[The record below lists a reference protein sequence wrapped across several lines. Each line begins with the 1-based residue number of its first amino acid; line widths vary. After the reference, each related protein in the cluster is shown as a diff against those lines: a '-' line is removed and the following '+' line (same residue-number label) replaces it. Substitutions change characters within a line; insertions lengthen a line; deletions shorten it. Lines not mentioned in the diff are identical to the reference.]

1 MKNQYV
7 GDVGDYGKYSLLRA
21 FSEAGIRVG
30 INWYLTENDKTND
43 GKHVTYLNKKD
54 MRKLDPVVYDVMKQ
68 LIDTDCRSVSEVQKS
83 GLIKDALYYGELL
96 KIEGNPPMK
105 EHRRITWFLKSMD
118 ALKDADLIY
127 MDPDNGLLEN
137 NDFLAKG
144 ADKYVFPDEVKKY
157 YYEGHNVVYYC
168 HKGRRTYTQ
177 WDDYKTTMFDR
188 LPDVRPV
195 ILTFHKGTQR
205 SYIFLI
211 HEKDYDGYRKIIYDF
226 LRRWHSC
233 FSEEDIGLK
242 AMLFSS
248 KENRISFTKSDGT
261 VITIEGRDDGQIQMT
276 NSSRPGEQILQSVD
290 LFSKLLGY

>member
-1 MKNQYV
+1 MKDQYV

-43 GKHVTYLNKKD
+43 GRHVTYLGQKD
-54 MRKLDPVVYDVMKQ
+54 MRKLDPIVYDVMKQ
-68 LIDTDCRSVSEVQKS
+68 LVDTDSRSVSEVQKS
-83 GLIKDALYYGELL
+83 GLIKDAIYYDELL

-105 EHRRITWFLKSMD
+105 EHRRITWFLKSID
-118 ALKDADLIY
+118 TLKDAELIY

-144 ADKYVFPDEVKKY
+144 ADKYVFPDEVKRY
-157 YYEGHNVVYYC
+157 YREGHNVVYYC

-188 LPDVRPV
+188 LPDVKPV

-211 HEKDYDGYRKIIYDF
+211 HEKDYDRYRKIINEF
-226 LRRWHSC
+226 LLRWHSC
-233 FSEEDIGLK
+233 FSEEEIGLK
-242 AMLFSS
+242 AVSFTS
-248 KENRISFTKSDGT
+248 KENRLTFIKSDGT
-261 VITIEGRDDGQIQMT
+261 VITLETRDDGQIQMT
-276 NSSRPGEQILQSVD
+276 NSSRPGEEIIQSAD
-290 LFSKLLGY
+290 LFCKLLGF